1 MQLFKKQEPDEM
13 EQHIEGQASE
23 RTYSILKK
31 VLLVWWVLAVVLA
44 LVMSV
49 DLGYGVSMT
58 IVCLVVNT
66 SLPLICYGVLRLI
79 HHIALLVYQSRTGD
93 EAASKKLTKTI
104 LLIAGIVLFL
114 VWIFGSIA
122 DLILRA

>member
-1 MQLFKKQEPDEM
+1 MGLFKKQEPDEM
-13 EQHIEGQASE
+13 EQHVERQASA

-44 LVMSV
+44 LVMSY

-58 IVCLVVNT
+58 IACLVVNT
-66 SLPLICYGVLRLI
+66 SLPLICYGVLRLV

-93 EAASKKLTKTI
+93 EAASKKLTKNVLI
-104 LLIAGIVLFL
+104 IAGTVLFL
-114 VWIFGSIA
+114 IWVVGSLA
-122 DLILRA
+122 DLLLRA